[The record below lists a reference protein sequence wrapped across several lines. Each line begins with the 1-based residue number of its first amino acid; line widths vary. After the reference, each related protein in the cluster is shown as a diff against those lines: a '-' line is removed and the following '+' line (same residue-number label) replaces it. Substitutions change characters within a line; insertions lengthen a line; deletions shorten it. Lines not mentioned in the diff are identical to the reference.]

1 MKHGKGII
9 FQGLRLQTVLY
20 KWKLTMNFILAPI
33 NQIYIHVPGYH
44 RQCDVPGDLLPLN
57 FYTKATYMHIA

>member
-9 FQGLRLQTVLY
+9 FQGLRRQTVLY
-20 KWKLTMNFILAPI
+20 KWKLTNFILAPI
-33 NQIYIHVPGYH
+33 NQIYIHVSGYH

-57 FYTKATYMHIA
+57 FYIKATYMHSA